1 MSGIKCTE
9 CGPDMQLTKD
19 GCITSKIF
27 EYVYMILIKPLSESY
42 KLKNAEAQ
50 NIESI
55 CSKIKCD
62 YPGSYCTLENGIPKC
77 ICETI
82 NCKSNKIKVC
92 AEDGQTYASYCD
104 LMKSSCAKQMP
115 IKVKYSGQCSQGI
128 KTSYQYLKFSFI

>member
-1 MSGIKCTE
+1 MAVFQVKNFIFRFWNTFNWDIYSSI
-9 CGPDMQLTKD
+9 D
-19 GCITSKIF
+19 IT
-27 EYVYMILIKPLSESY
+27 
-42 KLKNAEAQ
+42 EAQ
-50 NIESI
+50 SIESI
-55 CSKIKCD
+55 CSTIKCD
-62 YPGSYCTLENGIPKC
+62 YPGSYCTLGNGTPRC

-128 KTSYQYLKFSFI
+128 LKYIFLKLISHIW